1 MKTVA
6 SSVAP
11 CVGIIM
17 GSDSD
22 LPVMKSAAEILE
34 MFGVP
39 HEVRIVSAHKTP
51 ELVFSYASSAHER
64 GIQVIIAGVGGAAHL
79 AGMVVA
85 LTPLLVIG
93 IPVRA
98 STLDGIDSLLSIVQN
113 VPNPIPS
120 ILTVGNFDI
129 MSELREI
136 PLALYHFPFP
146 PKPRAVSKNDDLRL
160 IHRWIV
166 VKFEHYVRS
175 PISSIRTI
183 GNLDIIF
190 ELREIPFAL

>member
-98 STLDGIDSLLSIVQN
+98 STLDGIDSLLSIVQA
-113 VPNPIPS
+113 
-120 ILTVGNFDI
+120 LTSSDCINWVGPRK
-129 MSELREI
+129 LRQ
-136 PLALYHFPFP
+136 
-146 PKPRAVSKNDDLRL
+146 
-160 IHRWIV
+160 
-166 VKFEHYVRS
+166 
-175 PISSIRTI
+175 
-183 GNLDIIF
+183 
-190 ELREIPFAL
+190 